1 MLSIFDEVPNRNDMA
16 ELIHEVRAGNG
27 LAVELAQALNQRI
40 DQEAKKNRKKRRKE
54 VRSWMIAQND
64 RFSVVRQY
72 DDDTQNIEDLT
83 LNVIPDYQ
91 TFHIK
96 FNGINDEFFYVGFYF
111 KSSDFWI
118 FGVKEKIDGK
128 FLYNA
133 MIANG
138 IVFNARI
145 RQGMIQDLLFRFFK
159 PEIAKSKKSLEIP
172 ALGGWFNKIFYY
184 KNVFMFRE
192 EEGLPMLPIHKKSLS
207 EYEKNEGW
215 EKQYFD
221 KINQIADWEIRLL
234 VVTYSLGGMLSS
246 LLEEDGLFLEKFLNF
261 VLLSDVRIGELTTF
275 FQIFNRKKLE
285 FKEPS
290 IEKALESKDE
300 VFLLDARPD
309 DSRTSYKQK
318 QQENKCKGIAEKI
331 VKRECTSDDGY
342 VVSCPVA
349 VFSDHLSRSRY
360 ACNIFIDEF
369 MIQKSN
375 GKDEMDVIGVFFY
388 QIAKFCEKKFDIIKE
403 LFRKAVIENH
413 ENAWFYA
420 AFRVYEKFWFSLG
433 FDVRERLNL
442 PQEINFDELLK
453 DMMTLNDDFVDDF
466 VTVIRRGISN
476 FSVKE
481 KRRGEKI
488 EGYICYSEEDLLIP
502 TDILNHILETYG
514 LLREK
519 KKILS
524 ELRTKGYLTADDG
537 GYSKQVKSGEKRIE
551 VVQIKRR
558 IFERQG
564 LADIIDLG
572 KERKGDD

>member
-1 MLSIFDEVPNRNDMA
+1 MLSIFDEVPNRNDLA

-54 VRSWMIAQND
+54 ARSWMIAQDD

-72 DDDTQNIEDLT
+72 DDDTQDIEDLT
-83 LNVIPDYQ
+83 LNIIPDYR

-96 FNGINDEFFYVGFYF
+96 FQGINAEFRYAGFYF

-118 FGVKEKIDGK
+118 FGLKEKIDGR

-133 MIANG
+133 MVANG

-145 RQGMIQDLLFRFFK
+145 RQGAIQDLLFRFFK
-159 PEIAKSKKSLEIP
+159 PEISKSKKTLEIP

-184 KNVFMFRE
+184 KEMFMFRE

-246 LLEEDGLFLEKFLNF
+246 LLEEEGLFLEKFLNC
-261 VLLSDVRIGELTTF
+261 VLLSDLKIGELTGF

-285 FKEPS
+285 FKAPT
-290 IEKALESKDE
+290 IEKALEAKDE
-300 VFLLDARPD
+300 IFLLDARSD
-309 DSRTSYKQK
+309 DSRTPYKQK
-318 QQENKCKGIAEKI
+318 QQENQCKGIAEKI

-342 VVSCPVA
+342 VVNCPVV

-360 ACNIFIDEF
+360 ACNIFVDEF
-369 MIQKSN
+369 MIHKSN
-375 GKDEMDVIGVFFY
+375 NRDEMDVIGVFFY
-388 QIAKFCEKKFDIIKE
+388 RIAKFCERKYEVIKE
-403 LFRKAVIENH
+403 LFQKAVIENH

-420 AFRVYEKFWFSLG
+420 AFRVYEEFWFYLG

-442 PQEINFDELLK
+442 PKEINFDELLQ
-453 DMMTLNDDFVDDF
+453 DMMTLNDDLVDDF
-466 VTVIRRGISN
+466 G
-476 FSVKE
+476 F
-481 KRRGEKI
+481 
-488 EGYICYSEEDLLIP
+488 CAP
-502 TDILNHILETYG
+502 
-514 LLREK
+514 
-519 KKILS
+519 
-524 ELRTKGYLTADDG
+524 
-537 GYSKQVKSGEKRIE
+537 
-551 VVQIKRR
+551 
-558 IFERQG
+558 
-564 LADIIDLG
+564 
-572 KERKGDD
+572 